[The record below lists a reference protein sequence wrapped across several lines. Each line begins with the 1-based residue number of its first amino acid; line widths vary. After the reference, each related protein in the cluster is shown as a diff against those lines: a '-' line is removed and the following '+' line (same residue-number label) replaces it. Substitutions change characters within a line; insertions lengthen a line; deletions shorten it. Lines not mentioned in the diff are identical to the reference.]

1 MMLSFSFLKSGPCSS
16 SVEAVQKMRLITAIK
31 TPYLPDGRFDLEAFD
46 ELVRLQIENGVEG
59 LIVGGTT
66 GEGQLMTWDEHIML
80 IAHTVNFFGDKI
92 KVIGTSSSSAL
103 FLMDI
108 PKI

>member
-1 MMLSFSFLKSGPCSS
+1 MQNL
-16 SVEAVQKMRLITAIK
+16 RLITAIK

-46 ELVRLQIENGVEG
+46 TLVDLQIASGVEG

-80 IAHTVNFFGDKI
+80 IAHTVNIFGDRI
-92 KVIGTSSSSAL
+92 KVIGKIAEL
-103 FLMDI
+103 FSLRARFH
-108 PKI
+108 